1 MKAPSS
7 SSSTNLH
14 AMPPQQASSQSRAN
28 PNASNTDK
36 EEKKTADGDHEFIMK
51 STNKIIELADL
62 RPKSDTADLIQRS
75 VRQHVEYQRRINIL
89 QSSNKESLSK
99 QDDANR
105 KIMNYIEQLTELENR
120 ENALSA
126 LSKLRENNPDL
137 APLLWGTPAVIAALI
152 QEVISV
158 YPYLSGNIEMNS
170 NHSNRCCNALAL
182 LQCVASHP
190 ETRGLFLKAYIPLFL
205 YPFLNTELNSRP
217 FEYLRL
223 TSLGVIGALVKH
235 PHPNV
240 IPKYSII
247 AESEVTE
254 FLVKTEAIPLC
265 LHIMEYG
272 NELSQTVATFIIQKI
287 LLDDYGLN
295 YVCKTSDRF
304 FAISQVLTKM
314 IADPVKK
321 PSKKLIKHVVR
332 CYLRLCDDK
341 RALCALHT
349 VLPKYL
355 QTEEAANLIGDDDLC
370 LTWLKQL
377 RHKYAQSLQAQQ
389 EESAKR
395 HHLHHAHHHA
405 SSSSSHAHHQ
415 HRSNSSS
422 KTASIPAQSQHAA
435 PHHAHQ
441 QQMNN
446 LSSAQQQMLMGQQM
460 AANINGLQST
470 QTHQASGGGSMYAA
484 PPNAQLTNP
493 YGHHNSN
500 SNISVHSYNS
510 GTSHNQAPA
519 YNQPPSSQTQQFAQ
533 SNTSNSMQSQHRMN
547 YMQR

>member
-1 MKAPSS
+1 MPPPSNAASNPAS
-7 SSSTNLH
+7 SAVASSHSHSHSVRSHSVHSGALHKHSDNQKFIESSTQRIISLSGLS
-14 AMPPQQASSQSRAN
+14 AS
-28 PNASNTDK
+28 
-36 EEKKTADGDHEFIMK
+36 
-51 STNKIIELADL
+51 
-62 RPKSDTADLIQRS
+62 SDTADLIQRS
-75 VRQHVEYQRRINIL
+75 VAQHVEYEQRL
-89 QSSNKESLSK
+89 KQHEELVSDKERHSK
-99 QDDANR
+99 MDKHSKKSVDVE
-105 KIMNYIEQLTELENR
+105 IMDYIQQLTELVDR
-120 ENALSA
+120 EMALSA

-240 IPKYSII
+240 VPNASSAIIPD
-247 AESEVTE
+247 SEVTE

-304 FAISQVLTKM
+304 FAISCVLTKM
-314 IADPVKK
+314 IQDPEKK

-332 CYLRLCDDK
+332 CYLRLCDDN
-341 RALCALHT
+341 RAYLALHS

-355 QTEEAANLIGDDDLC
+355 QGQHVEALIGEDEVC
-370 LTWLKQL
+370 LQWLKQL
-377 RHKYAQSLQAQQ
+377 RMKHKESMKAQEMESQKRKQQNRQKQQNQLYLQQQ
-389 EESAKR
+389 QRKQQQQIIIQQPQSVQHQQSA
-395 HHLHHAHHHA
+395 AGQMA
-405 SSSSSHAHHQ
+405 NVVNPY
-415 HRSNSSS
+415 SN
-422 KTASIPAQSQHAA
+422 PAVHSNGGIGHVAA
-435 PHHAHQ
+435 PY
-441 QQMNN
+441 
-446 LSSAQQQMLMGQQM
+446 SVGVGQQ
-460 AANINGLQST
+460 LQQT
-470 QTHQASGGGSMYAA
+470 QRSR
-484 PPNAQLTNP
+484 
-493 YGHHNSN
+493 
-500 SNISVHSYNS
+500 IS
-510 GTSHNQAPA
+510 GTSPYSVGAGSTQYPV
-519 YNQPPSSQTQQFAQ
+519 QQQTQ
-533 SNTSNSMQSQHRMN
+533 HRLGGN
-547 YMQR
+547 VGSSAHRGY

>member
-1 MKAPSS
+1 MRSHHHSQSPHPHSSKITSS
-7 SSSTNLH
+7 SSNVTTNK
-14 AMPPQQASSQSRAN
+14 SQS
-28 PNASNTDK
+28 
-36 EEKKTADGDHEFIMK
+36 KTINNNNNNNNNDIDSDTKYIRS
-51 STNKIIELADL
+51 STARIIDLA
-62 RPKSDTADLIQRS
+62 RINEKSDTADLIQRS
-75 VRQHVEYQRRINIL
+75 VRQHVEYQKRLKQHEAHIQLIQQQ
-89 QSSNKESLSK
+89 QSQQGKGGGDNNTPTISK
-99 QDDANR
+99 IDDQNR
-105 KIMNYIEQLTELENR
+105 KIMDYIQQLTELENR
-120 ENALSA
+120 EHALSA

-235 PHPNV
+235 PHPNISQSGSSTTPNV
-240 IPKYSII
+240 IIPD
-247 AESEVTE
+247 SEVTE

-314 IADPVKK
+314 IQDPNKK

-332 CYLRLCDDK
+332 CYLRLCDDN
-341 RALCALHT
+341 RAYLALHS

-355 QTEEAANLIGDDDLC
+355 QSTEVENLIGDDDSC
-370 LTWLKQL
+370 LQWLKQL
-377 RHKYAQSLQAQQ
+377 RNKHKQSLLDDIFAIVIF
-389 EESAKR
+389 SVWR
-395 HHLHHAHHHA
+395 TFL
-405 SSSSSHAHHQ
+405 SLG
-415 HRSNSSS
+415 
-422 KTASIPAQSQHAA
+422 SIP
-435 PHHAHQ
+435 
-441 QQMNN
+441 
-446 LSSAQQQMLMGQQM
+446 
-460 AANINGLQST
+460 I
-470 QTHQASGGGSMYAA
+470 
-484 PPNAQLTNP
+484 
-493 YGHHNSN
+493 
-500 SNISVHSYNS
+500 
-510 GTSHNQAPA
+510 
-519 YNQPPSSQTQQFAQ
+519 
-533 SNTSNSMQSQHRMN
+533 
-547 YMQR
+547 